1 MTVEVL
7 ADTVAVVAVAVD
19 PVPASDP
26 RCPVRL
32 PSPTLQPHIVVLT
45 AADQPAGVVDDVA
58 AAAAALGTLGLRGAR
73 AGRA

>member
-32 PSPTLQPHIVVLT
+32 PSPTLQPHIVLE
-45 AADQPAGVVDDVA
+45 AADQLA
-58 AAAAALGTLGLRGAR
+58 AVALGTLGGRGGR